1 LWETNP
7 ALVVVT
13 ITPFGCD
20 GPWADQPATEF
31 TMQAACGSTCN
42 RGLPEDPPLA
52 AGGRLGEWITGTY
65 AAIGALAALRSAQRS
80 GRGEHVDVA
89 MFDYMAVTMTTYPS
103 VFADFAGWPP
113 LRGTGRSIEVP
124 SIEPSADGYVV
135 FTTNSAQQFE
145 SMLVMIGRGD
155 LLEDSDL
162 ARAMSRFKRRAEFLA
177 AVHEY
182 TTKRSSEELLAEAG
196 DLRIPAGPVL

>member
-1 LWETNP
+1 
-7 ALVVVT
+7 
-13 ITPFGCD
+13 
-20 GPWADQPATEF
+20 
-31 TMQAACGSTCN
+31 M
-42 RGLPEDPPLA
+42 
-52 AGGRLGEWITGTY
+52 
-65 AAIGALAALRSAQRS
+65 
-80 GRGEHVDVA
+80 
-89 MFDYMAVTMTTYPS
+89 
-103 VFADFAGWPP
+103 VFADFMGWPP
-113 LRGTGRSIEVP
+113 LRGTGRTIEVP
-124 SIEPSADGYVV
+124 SIEPTADGYVV

-196 DLRIPAGPVL
+196 DLRIPAGPVLNGETIPTFEQFLARRVFVPSPSGRFRQPRVPYRIGDSEPRRGPTRAPSTGRSARRRLLAGTGSSRSPASESSTARPGGPAPPRPTPWPAWAPT